1 MPFGGVSILLFGDM
15 LQLRPV
21 LGAFPFEKPK
31 NPEFAATYELEG
43 RWKMFRI
50 LNLEINHRQG
60 EDKDYAEILNRMR
73 VGKMTDND
81 IEKMKTRCRDKGH
94 ADLKSVDL
102 FIVPTRKMCA
112 RYNEA
117 HLNSLDGEEIHLKAT
132 HFHPMQKNYK
142 PFIDSKE
149 GAIGTTSFLDNLK
162 VKIGS
167 KIILVHNIDT
177 ADGLT
182 NGQLGTLISIIKSDD
197 GRIDKLVVRLQK
209 KSAGSENRKKYPG
222 LAQMYPGMV
231 IIDRVSI
238 NYSIRKKG
246 GAIGSTAT
254 LVQFPIKLAHA
265 ITAHKVQGQTIPKP
279 LKVAFHIM
287 SIFEEA
293 QGYVM
298 LSRVQE
304 LEQIYILDQF
314 NHNKIYPSEKALKEV
329 DRMNRVSINE
339 NPSAWNQNTPN
350 TLKILSMNCAGL
362 KSHYEEIKR
371 DYRVTKADII
381 HLAEISLE
389 ESDSG
394 DQYSL
399 EGYTKSLQ
407 KKGMGKGIGTYVRK
421 EKVELGESVSEIR
434 FQINQTIHVS
444 VDIIGIYRSQGGS
457 AQEVLNQLVTLI
469 DEGRDTL
476 VVGDFNICYRENI
489 NNRLIQGLLNM
500 QFRQLVYE
508 PTHIRG
514 RIIDHVYFRSG
525 ENLVLPTVER
535 YSPYYSDH
543 DALCINLKLK
553 KDCYEDTD

>member
-1 MPFGGVSILLFGDM
+1 MNKVNDCNISVTIALPFPSIKDP
-15 LQLRPV
+15 RITR
-21 LGAFPFEKPK
+21 KNPK
-31 NPEFAATYELEG
+31 NSANQPNMEMWILI
-43 RWKMFRI
+43 RWR
-50 LNLEINHRQG
+50 
-60 EDKDYAEILNRMR
+60 
-73 VGKMTDND
+73 
-81 IEKMKTRCRDKGH
+81 RCR
-94 ADLKSVDL
+94 
-102 FIVPTRKMCA
+102 
-112 RYNEA
+112 
-117 HLNSLDGEEIHLKAT
+117 
-132 HFHPMQKNYK
+132 
-142 PFIDSKE
+142 
-149 GAIGTTSFLDNLK
+149 
-162 VKIGS
+162 
-167 KIILVHNIDT
+167 
-177 ADGLT
+177 
-182 NGQLGTLISIIKSDD
+182 
-197 GRIDKLVVRLQK
+197 
-209 KSAGSENRKKYPG
+209 
-222 LAQMYPGMV
+222 
-231 IIDRVSI
+231 
-238 NYSIRKKG
+238 
-246 GAIGSTAT
+246 
-254 LVQFPIKLAHA
+254 
-265 ITAHKVQGQTIPKP
+265 
-279 LKVAFHIM
+279 
-287 SIFEEA
+287 
-293 QGYVM
+293 
-298 LSRVQE
+298 
-304 LEQIYILDQF
+304 
-314 NHNKIYPSEKALKEV
+314 
-329 DRMNRVSINE
+329 
-339 NPSAWNQNTPN
+339 
-350 TLKILSMNCAGL
+350 
-362 KSHYEEIKR
+362 
-371 DYRVTKADII
+371 
-381 HLAEISLE
+381 ISLE